1 MANIIIPDQERRSL
15 ADRIARGYGVDTGD
29 PAMREAAEV
38 SAART
43 NEALKMADERRRYYY
58 R

>member
-1 MANIIIPDQERRSL
+1 MANIIIPNGVRKAEAEHIMQS
-15 ADRIARGYGVDTGD
+15 YGVDRRD

-43 NEALKMADERRRYYY
+43 SEAIAKSQDRRKYY
-58 R
+58 